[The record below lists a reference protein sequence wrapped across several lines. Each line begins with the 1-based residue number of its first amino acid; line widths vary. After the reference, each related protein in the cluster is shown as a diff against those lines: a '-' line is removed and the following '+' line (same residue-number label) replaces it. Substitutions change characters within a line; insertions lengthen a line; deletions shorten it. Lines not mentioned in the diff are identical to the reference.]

1 MPFNVYED
9 TDVDKFLLMSDVM
22 GMEVLRSDVLH
33 EKEEA
38 SDAEEEGSVRFQG
51 SEEVKGLEENVFRER
66 WGYCRQPVRG
76 WEESCTLESDSSCSL
91 THKTFGFLRHVE
103 ISTW

>member
-22 GMEVLRSDVLH
+22 GMEVLRLVVLH
-33 EKEEA
+33 EK
-38 SDAEEEGSVRFQG
+38 
-51 SEEVKGLEENVFRER
+51 EEVKGLEENVFRER
-66 WGYCRQPVRG
+66 WGYCGQPVRG

-91 THKTFGFLRHVE
+91 THKTFRFLRDVE